1 MLEMAVLGGSSHLDE
16 GHGAV
21 GVAEGL
27 YHGLGGHQVGD
38 AVRGRGL
45 RGLLVLEGVEQVL
58 TPVLLVAVL
67 HDGPQGLGP
76 GHLPAAGNRVSPET
90 GDNQPTRVLGTSTA
104 LAFARLSLLG
114 FIGCFA
120 RIRE

>member
-1 MLEMAVLGGSSHLDE
+1 MLEMEHPGGCSSHLDE

-58 TPVLLVAVL
+58 APVLLVAVL

-76 GHLPAAGNRVSPET
+76 GHLPEEGHRGRSAQGRVLDQHAAGICLF
-90 GDNQPTRVLGTSTA
+90 VLFGWW
-104 LAFARLSLLG
+104 FA
-114 FIGCFA
+114 IIPKQ
-120 RIRE
+120 IR

>member
-1 MLEMAVLGGSSHLDE
+1 MEEPGGCSHLDE

-58 TPVLLVAVL
+58 APVLLVAVL

-76 GHLPAAGNRVSPET
+76 GHLPAGRNRAWSAQGSVLDQPSAGICMCVFTGVCRVVCSNSQMNNP
-90 GDNQPTRVLGTSTA
+90 N
-104 LAFARLSLLG
+104 
-114 FIGCFA
+114 I
-120 RIRE
+120 

>member
-1 MLEMAVLGGSSHLDE
+1 MLEMENPGSSSHLDE

-58 TPVLLVAVL
+58 APVLLVAVL

-76 GHLPAAGNRVSPET
+76 GHLPAEGKRVQSGQGSFLNQHSAGICTFVFT
-90 GDNQPTRVLGTSTA
+90 GVYRAVCNNSRTNNPN
-104 LAFARLSLLG
+104 
-114 FIGCFA
+114 I
-120 RIRE
+120 